1 MCDISGGTS
10 DSDSSHAHGQ
20 QVSKMLPAVLDLK
33 SHVRAGGSGPELCL
47 EKKTTRTAP
56 QQPTEKPGGT
66 RLVTGDAG
74 TLLGFQELGSWSFQE
89 LRGDSSLYPDP
100 LVA

>member
-47 EKKTTRTAP
+47 EKKTMRTAP

-74 TLLGFQELGSWSFQE
+74 TLPLGFQE